1 MISVTR
7 LWCGAGYEGDALRY
21 GEKRHGGHG
30 KRPAF
35 SVPRSAMER
44 RPIVVWNCTR
54 RCNLSCVHC
63 YSSSR
68 DRDYPDE
75 MSTGQGKMLVD
86 QLAEFNVPVLLF
98 SGGEPLLR
106 EDIFTIAD
114 YARER
119 GIRPVISTNGTLIT
133 QAKAKALKKSGFAY
147 VGISLDGIGDV
158 NDRFRGQKGAFKKA
172 LAGFRACTSIG
183 LKVGLR
189 FVLTNRNVSE
199 LDKIFDFIDEEGVN
213 RACFYHLV
221 PSGRG
226 ENMADDL
233 LPHDVAAK
241 ALDKIMDRAM
251 AFHEEGRTKDILTV
265 DNHCDGV
272 AIYLRLKKE
281 NSPRADEVLSL
292 LEWNG
297 GGAFSTGVGIGCVD
311 WFGNVHP
318 DQFWRDQILGNI
330 RDRSFGDIWMDRS
343 NPLMDGLKD
352 RLDLLKGK
360 CKTCRFKKAC
370 GGSLRVRAQK
380 IYGDPWAED
389 PACYIPVEETEKKA
403 SA

>member
-1 MISVTR
+1 MISITR
-7 LWCGAGYEGDALRY
+7 LWCGAAFEGDSLRY
-21 GEKRHGGHG
+21 GENKHGHT
-30 KRPAF
+30 AF
-35 SVPRSAMER
+35 SVPKSAAER

-63 YSSSR
+63 YSSSK
-68 DRDYPDE
+68 DLDYPDE
-75 MSTGQGKMLVD
+75 MSTGQGKILVD
-86 QLAEFNVPVLLF
+86 QLVDFNVPVLLF
-98 SGGEPLLR
+98 SGGEPLMR

-114 YARER
+114 YAVER

-133 QAKAKALKKSGFAY
+133 EARAKALKKSGFAY

-158 NDRFRGQKGAFKKA
+158 NDRFRGKKGAFEEA
-172 LAGFRACTSIG
+172 LKGFRACTSIG

-189 FVLTNRNVSE
+189 FVLTNRNV
-199 LDKIFDFIDEEGVN
+199 DDIDRIFDFIDAEGVN

-221 PSGRG
+221 PAGRG
-226 ENMADDL
+226 ENMKDDL
-233 LPHDVAAK
+233 LPPEVAQK
-241 ALDKIMDRAM
+241 AMYKIMDRAM
-251 AFHEEGRTKDILTV
+251 EFHKRGEAKDILTV
-265 DNHCDGV
+265 DNHCDGI
-272 AIYLRLKKE
+272 AIYLRLLKE
-281 NSPRADEVLSL
+281 NPERAKEVLSL

-297 GGAFSTGVGIGCVD
+297 GGTYSTGVGIGCVD

-318 DQFWRDQILGNI
+318 DQFWRNEILGNV

-352 RLDLLKGK
+352 RLPLLKGK
-360 CKTCRFKKAC
+360 CGSCRFKKAC

-389 PACYIPVEETEKKA
+389 PACYIPVEDTREV
-403 SA
+403 